1 MSDNV
6 EVSETGEAA
15 FVSLR
20 EVPWHGLG
28 TVIEEEVNT
37 AEMLRIGHLD
47 NWRVRVEDV
56 EVPEGYFAAK
66 PQYRTVRDN
75 PFTVGQRDILGYVG
89 ERYTEFQN
97 EDLFAFGDNLLHG
110 GRWETAGSLKYGTRV
125 FGSLALDREVKIGGH
140 DEINSY
146 LLVSSSHDGTTAI
159 TAAVTPVRVVCW
171 NTLNVA
177 LKGAKQ
183 TFKIRHTQSMKGRV
197 EEARKALGIANEYL
211 DLWTEEMDAL
221 TLKPVSNIEFEAL
234 VQSIY
239 APNDTKAGITRFNK
253 KMETLW
259 DLWVGDTVGEFFGT
273 AYGAYNALNE
283 ELMWN
288 RNGRG
293 ANAEENAAASRSGF
307 NPVWNA
313 ENNRILEAVK
323 AL

>member
-15 FVSLR
+15 FVTLR
-20 EVPWHGLG
+20 EPAWHGLG

-75 PFTVGQRDILGYVG
+75 PFTVGQHDILGYVG

-110 GRWETAGSLKYGTRV
+110 GRWETAGSLKHGTRV
-125 FGSLALDREVKIGGH
+125 FGALALDRDVTIAGTDK
-140 DEINSY
+140 INSY

-177 LKGAKQ
+177 LKEAKQ

-211 DLWTEEMDAL
+211 DLWTEEMEAL
-221 TLKPVSNIEFEAL
+221 TQKPVTNIEFEAL

-239 APNDTKAGITRFNK
+239 QPNDTKAGITRFNK
-253 KMETLW
+253 RAEVLW

-293 ANAEENAAASRSGF
+293 GNADENAAASRSGF